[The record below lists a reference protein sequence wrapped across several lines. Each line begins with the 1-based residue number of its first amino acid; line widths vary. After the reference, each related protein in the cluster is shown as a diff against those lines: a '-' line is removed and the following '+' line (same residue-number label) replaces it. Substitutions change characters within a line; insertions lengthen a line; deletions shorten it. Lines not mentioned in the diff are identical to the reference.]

1 MPTPAPSPS
10 SAVPSPP
17 LRICNVI
24 GIFGVDWGMLPR
36 YRGHHLGDNKDFRLS
51 RPPLFDDLNT

>member
-24 GIFGVDWGMLPR
+24 GIFGDDWEKLPR
-36 YRGHHLGDNKDFRLS
+36 YGGHHLVTKILDFH
-51 RPPLFDDLNT
+51 DLHCSMI